1 MLETVSYKLTKKFRN
16 NCRDK
21 SVEVV
26 QIPHLLSK
34 KELFLEI
41 MGLKFVIYLIF
52 LQRPLL
58 FPEVLGLLSFRLETR
73 L

>member
-1 MLETVSYKLTKKFRN
+1 MSGTLSYKLTKKFRN

-21 SVEVV
+21 SVEVA
-26 QIPHLLSK
+26 QIHQLLSK
-34 KELFLEI
+34 KELFLEK

-52 LQRPLL
+52 SQRPLL
-58 FPEVLGLLSFRLETR
+58 FPEVLDLLSFRLKTR